1 MANESSNENF
11 PGRSQLTD
19 LGVGCFNAPGY
30 STTFAKFANLSNAV
44 TVPANATIIHITGQL
59 GVNDEGELV
68 AGPAQQL
75 LQAFLNVEKNLLAAG
90 ARHGWKSVYKCVA
103 YHSPDLNEERLQI
116 YAGLIKEFCG
126 SNKPSQTSV
135 TVPTLWLG
143 AYIEITVEAVVG

>member
-1 MANESSNENF
+1 MSNESSNDNF

-44 TVPANATIIHITGQL
+44 TVPANATVVHITGQL
-59 GVNDEGELV
+59 GMNDEGELV
-68 AGPAQQL
+68 GGPAEQL
-75 LQAFLNVEKNLLAAG
+75 RQAFLNVEKNLLAAG
-90 ARHGWKSVYKCVA
+90 ARHGWN
-103 YHSPDLNEERLQI
+103 PDLNEERLQI

-135 TVPTLWLG
+135 TVPALWLG
-143 AYIEITVEAVVG
+143 AHIEITVEAIVG